1 MAFFRCELRG
11 YLQGKHCCASRMH
24 SDRGSIPVND
34 QSNRDIFKPA
44 LSCAV
49 TSFQWG
55 KQVDEHLISD
65 ILYGPAQSLSGS
77 GLNDEGL
84 ARVAGE
90 DYAGQEVCVVR
101 HWLLL
106 DVLLPEGEQSQLERE
121 GLQATVLYAN
131 SIVYDSRTH
140 MRGGKDIISGY
151 ESESYGWLFRAD
163 DTTFILAG
171 PGGRKCVSLPA
182 ITALR
187 DHVGRGSY

>member
-1 MAFFRCELRG
+1 
-11 YLQGKHCCASRMH
+11 MH

-131 SIVYDSRTH
+131 SIVYC
-140 MRGGKDIISGY
+140 SGQ
-151 ESESYGWLFRAD
+151 LIP
-163 DTTFILAG
+163 DTVLSFSSAFAG
-171 PGGRKCVSLPA
+171 ASPSLNWWGRIQL
-182 ITALR
+182 
-187 DHVGRGSY
+187 